1 MTYYGPYSIDYIYS
15 AEPDTEMN
23 FPNNLFF
30 ELFSFE
36 LAVAFARKQN
46 VDYSGLQQAYEDAQM
61 RFMNTLSQDA
71 NYDRVIN
78 VYA

>member
-1 MTYYGPYSIDYIYS
+1 
-15 AEPDTEMN
+15 MN

-46 VDYSGLQQAYEDAQM
+46 IDYSGLQQAYEDAQM
-61 RFMNTLSQDA
+61 RWMNTLSQDSE
-71 NYDRVIN
+71 YQRIIN
-78 VYA
+78 VYN